1 MIIIESANQ
10 SERVGKSCKQEIKR
24 SVTRKKWVKNHV
36 LGKSHRYTSASSP
49 RFGSTSKG
57 EANGAKRWTKDVT
70 NAWKRLGAVA
80 TISRSA
86 YLEVGAREHGEDV
99 EPPLGLFARRAL
111 EEVDAVG
118 GRQRQAERVAR
129 HLLGLRHLHDAVHV
143 DARLRHR
150 LRLVWSNNK
159 KKTRKKWVKSCFS
172 PGFHSILNKYPFP
185 FFKELFFNFAKFS
198 FLQSC
203 LRHRLRLVWS
213 NNKKKRGKTNQVLFL
228 SRILFHFK
236 LLSVFFFKKEWCIST
251 LLSLAFFDHACGTV
265 FGRCAPTKH
274 KR

>member
-150 LRLVWSNNK
+150 LRLVWSNN
-159 KKTRKKWVKSCFS
+159 
-172 PGFHSILNKYPFP
+172 
-185 FFKELFFNFAKFS
+185 
-198 FLQSC
+198 
-203 LRHRLRLVWS
+203 
-213 NNKKKRGKTNQVLFL
+213 NKKKRGKSELNPV
-228 SRILFHFK
+228 S
-236 LLSVFFFKKEWCIST
+236 LLDSIPF
-251 LLSLAFFDHACGTV
+251 
-265 FGRCAPTKH
+265 
-274 KR
+274 